1 MKNTGKCPKCGGDY
15 IVDAVDSP
23 MYRSSVSIR
32 TGITMRS
39 AVWVHRY
46 VCCSC
51 GYLEQWVDRE
61 DIPQIQQ
68 KYLRHFHF
76 DDEA

>member
-1 MKNTGKCPKCGGDY
+1 MKNTGKCPKCGSDHV
-15 IVDAVDSP
+15 VDVLDSP

-32 TGITMRS
+32 TGMTMRS

-51 GYLEQWVDRE
+51 GYLEQWVDQE
-61 DIPQIQQ
+61 DIPRIVE
-68 KYLRHFHF
+68 KYPRHFCS
-76 DDEA
+76 DDKK